1 MKLNISNIST
11 YFIIMLI
18 SGCVEPPDYDDGLL
32 ENIPAIVNDDDYF
45 SLSLYAENHTQN
57 YNWNLDFSSTNEDT
71 LFTSLI
77 IKDYL
82 GSIAD
87 SSTLILY
94 NSNEAEIF
102 NILLNKQVTKETVKN
117 LASELNISQILSK
130 ILVARGINTFKS
142 AQEFFR
148 PHSNQFHDGFLM
160 KGMEQA
166 VSRIKK
172 AVEKNENILESQ
184 KISKYRAGVVFF
196 LHVDLAPKLK
206 IRIFFFEN
214 ENVAFVINL
223 F

>member
-18 SGCVEPPDYDDGLL
+18 SGCIEPPDYDDGLL

-57 YNWNLDFSSTNEDT
+57 YNWNLDFSSTSEDT

-82 GSIAD
+82 GSTAD

-102 NILLNKQVTKETVKN
+102 NILLNGETTSI
-117 LASELNISQILSK
+117 SEISIEYIGNPHRLELISNKLNCL
-130 ILVARGINTFKS
+130 
-142 AQEFFR
+142 
-148 PHSNQFHDGFLM
+148 
-160 KGMEQA
+160 
-166 VSRIKK
+166 
-172 AVEKNENILESQ
+172 LELQ
-184 KISKYRAGVVFF
+184 
-196 LHVDLAPKLK
+196 L
-206 IRIFFFEN
+206 IRQ
-214 ENVAFVINL
+214 
-223 F
+223 

>member
-1 MKLNISNIST
+1 MKLNIST

-57 YNWNLDFSSTNEDT
+57 YNWNLDFSSTSEDT

-82 GSIAD
+82 GSTAD

-102 NILLNKQVTKETVKN
+102 NILLNGETTSI
-117 LASELNISQILSK
+117 SEISIEYIGNPHRLELISNKLNCL
-130 ILVARGINTFKS
+130 
-142 AQEFFR
+142 
-148 PHSNQFHDGFLM
+148 
-160 KGMEQA
+160 
-166 VSRIKK
+166 
-172 AVEKNENILESQ
+172 LELQ
-184 KISKYRAGVVFF
+184 
-196 LHVDLAPKLK
+196 L
-206 IRIFFFEN
+206 IRQ
-214 ENVAFVINL
+214 
-223 F
+223 

>member
-57 YNWNLDFSSTNEDT
+57 YNWNLDFSSTSEDT

-82 GSIAD
+82 GSTAD

-102 NILLNKQVTKETVKN
+102 NILLNG
-117 LASELNISQILSK
+117 ELKYGKGILK
-130 ILVARGINTFKS
+130 
-142 AQEFFR
+142 
-148 PHSNQFHDGFLM
+148 
-160 KGMEQA
+160 
-166 VSRIKK
+166 
-172 AVEKNENILESQ
+172 
-184 KISKYRAGVVFF
+184 
-196 LHVDLAPKLK
+196 
-206 IRIFFFEN
+206 
-214 ENVAFVINL
+214 
-223 F
+223 

>member
-57 YNWNLDFSSTNEDT
+57 YNWNLDFSSTSEDT

-82 GSIAD
+82 GSTAD

-102 NILLNKQVTKETVKN
+102 NILLNGETTSI
-117 LASELNISQILSK
+117 SEISIEYIGNPHRLEFISNKLNCL
-130 ILVARGINTFKS
+130 
-142 AQEFFR
+142 
-148 PHSNQFHDGFLM
+148 
-160 KGMEQA
+160 
-166 VSRIKK
+166 
-172 AVEKNENILESQ
+172 LELQ
-184 KISKYRAGVVFF
+184 
-196 LHVDLAPKLK
+196 L
-206 IRIFFFEN
+206 IRK
-214 ENVAFVINL
+214 
-223 F
+223 

>member
-57 YNWNLDFSSTNEDT
+57 YNWNLDFSSTSEDT

-82 GSIAD
+82 GSTAD
-87 SSTLILY
+87 SSTIILY

-102 NILLNKQVTKETVKN
+102 NILLNGETTSI
-117 LASELNISQILSK
+117 SEISIEYIGNPHRLELISNKLNCL
-130 ILVARGINTFKS
+130 
-142 AQEFFR
+142 
-148 PHSNQFHDGFLM
+148 
-160 KGMEQA
+160 
-166 VSRIKK
+166 
-172 AVEKNENILESQ
+172 LELQ
-184 KISKYRAGVVFF
+184 
-196 LHVDLAPKLK
+196 L
-206 IRIFFFEN
+206 IRQ
-214 ENVAFVINL
+214 
-223 F
+223 

>member
-82 GSIAD
+82 GSTAD

-102 NILLNKQVTKETVKN
+102 NILLNGETTSI
-117 LASELNISQILSK
+117 SEISIEYIGNPHRLELISNKLNCL
-130 ILVARGINTFKS
+130 
-142 AQEFFR
+142 
-148 PHSNQFHDGFLM
+148 
-160 KGMEQA
+160 
-166 VSRIKK
+166 
-172 AVEKNENILESQ
+172 LELQ
-184 KISKYRAGVVFF
+184 
-196 LHVDLAPKLK
+196 L
-206 IRIFFFEN
+206 IRQ
-214 ENVAFVINL
+214 
-223 F
+223 

>member
-57 YNWNLDFSSTNEDT
+57 YNWNLDFSSTSEDT

-82 GSIAD
+82 GSTAD

-102 NILLNKQVTKETVKN
+102 NILLNGETTSI
-117 LASELNISQILSK
+117 SEISIEYIGNPHRLELVSNKLNCL
-130 ILVARGINTFKS
+130 
-142 AQEFFR
+142 
-148 PHSNQFHDGFLM
+148 
-160 KGMEQA
+160 
-166 VSRIKK
+166 
-172 AVEKNENILESQ
+172 LELQ
-184 KISKYRAGVVFF
+184 
-196 LHVDLAPKLK
+196 L
-206 IRIFFFEN
+206 IRQ
-214 ENVAFVINL
+214 
-223 F
+223 

>member
-45 SLSLYAENHTQN
+45 SLSLYAENHTRN
-57 YNWNLDFSSTNEDT
+57 YNWNLDFSSTSEDT

-82 GSIAD
+82 GSTAD

-102 NILLNKQVTKETVKN
+102 NILLNGETTSI
-117 LASELNISQILSK
+117 SEISIEYIGNPHRLELISNKLNCL
-130 ILVARGINTFKS
+130 
-142 AQEFFR
+142 
-148 PHSNQFHDGFLM
+148 
-160 KGMEQA
+160 
-166 VSRIKK
+166 
-172 AVEKNENILESQ
+172 LELQ
-184 KISKYRAGVVFF
+184 
-196 LHVDLAPKLK
+196 L
-206 IRIFFFEN
+206 IRQ
-214 ENVAFVINL
+214 
-223 F
+223 

>member
-57 YNWNLDFSSTNEDT
+57 YNWNLDFSSTSEDT

-77 IKDYL
+77 IKNYL
-82 GSIAD
+82 GSTAD

-102 NILLNKQVTKETVKN
+102 NILLNGETTSI
-117 LASELNISQILSK
+117 SEISIEYIGNPHRLELISNKLNCL
-130 ILVARGINTFKS
+130 
-142 AQEFFR
+142 
-148 PHSNQFHDGFLM
+148 
-160 KGMEQA
+160 
-166 VSRIKK
+166 
-172 AVEKNENILESQ
+172 LELQ
-184 KISKYRAGVVFF
+184 
-196 LHVDLAPKLK
+196 L
-206 IRIFFFEN
+206 IRQ
-214 ENVAFVINL
+214 
-223 F
+223 

>member
-11 YFIIMLI
+11 YFVIMLF

-57 YNWNLDFSSTNEDT
+57 YNWNLDFSSTSEDT

-82 GSIAD
+82 GSTAD

-102 NILLNKQVTKETVKN
+102 NILLNGETTSI
-117 LASELNISQILSK
+117 SEISFEYIGNPHRLELISNKLNCL
-130 ILVARGINTFKS
+130 
-142 AQEFFR
+142 
-148 PHSNQFHDGFLM
+148 
-160 KGMEQA
+160 
-166 VSRIKK
+166 
-172 AVEKNENILESQ
+172 LELQ
-184 KISKYRAGVVFF
+184 
-196 LHVDLAPKLK
+196 L
-206 IRIFFFEN
+206 IRQ
-214 ENVAFVINL
+214 
-223 F
+223 